1 MVPEIA
7 RHVLTRNSRM
17 ISTYSSEAGRLI
29 PVEHDVKALQGVVWI
44 DLFEPTEAEEAAVE
58 KALGIDVPMREEM
71 EEIEIS
77 SRLYFEEGAAFM
89 TATFPERTDDDDPNL
104 APVTFVL
111 TGERL
116 ITIRYHQPRAFHTL
130 PARAQRVGMGCH
142 NGETVLIALLEIQV
156 DRLADVL
163 ERIGRD
169 IALISR
175 EVIQSPAPKQSR
187 SSDFQT
193 ILEAIGRKG
202 DLTSNMRE
210 CLGSIERMISFM
222 GQVAVRGKSD
232 RELRGRIRTLLR
244 DCQSISDHASFL
256 TQKVTFLLDAT
267 LGLINIEQNDII
279 KIFSVAAG
287 MFLPPTLIASVYGMN
302 FDFMPELDWRFGY
315 PLAILLMLI
324 SAILPFWYFKRKRW
338 L

>member
-1 MVPEIA
+1 
-7 RHVLTRNSRM
+7 M
-17 ISTYSSEAGRLI
+17 INTYASEAGRLLA
-29 PVEHDVKALQGVVWI
+29 VEHDITALQGVVWI
-44 DLFEPTEAEEAAVE
+44 DLFEPTPEEEAAVE
-58 KALGIDVPMREEM
+58 SAVGIDVPMREEM

-89 TATFPERTDDDDPNL
+89 TATFPERTDGDDPHL

-111 TGERL
+111 IGERL
-116 ITIRYHQPRAFHTL
+116 ITVRYHQPRAFHTL
-130 PARAQRVGMGCH
+130 PARANRVAMGCH

-169 IALISR
+169 IAQISR
-175 EVIQSPAPKQSR
+175 EVIQKPGPRQSR
-187 SSDFQT
+187 SSDFQS
-193 ILEAIGRKG
+193 ILESIGRKG
-202 DLTSNMRE
+202 DLTSNIRE
-210 CLGSIERMISFM
+210 CLGSIERMISFL
-222 GQVAVRGKSD
+222 GQVSLQRKGD
-232 RELRGRIRTLLR
+232 RDLRARIRTLTR
-244 DCQSISDHASFL
+244 DCQSIGDHASFL

-302 FDFMPELDWRFGY
+302 FDFMPELAWPYGY
-315 PLAILLMLI
+315 PLAVLLMVI
-324 SAILPFWYFKRKRW
+324 SGILPFWYFKRKGW